1 MTDDAFIKNL
11 QVESPPPVKKGG
23 KKAEFKSATEDL
35 PDDAV
40 EQLKPD
46 TTSVDEHH
54 KRHTIIVR
62 KEWIPRIEE
71 IAAELGTNKTDAWKT
86 VLILGLRAY
95 DSGQRLKLQT
105 RKRALNVLAEEG

>member
-1 MTDDAFIKNL
+1 MTDDPFLDNL
-11 QVESPPPVKKGG
+11 QVTPPPTAKKGG
-23 KKAEFKSATEDL
+23 KKAAFTSATDFL

-40 EQLKPD
+40 ELLKKD
-46 TTSVDEHH
+46 TTTVDEHH

-86 VLILGLRAY
+86 IFILGFRAFE
-95 DSGQRLKLQT
+95 SGQRPKLQT
-105 RKRALNVLAEEG
+105 RKRALNVLAEEE